1 MTDDLEHCPDE
12 KKIKEQE
19 SVNGLDFLN
28 ATYGYQELTLIGNFF
43 EHSAPAVQTFLRA
56 FNIYKF

>member
-1 MTDDLEHCPDE
+1 MTDDLEHCHDE

-43 EHSAPAVQTFLRA
+43 EHLIIDCSLCWIDPTGP
-56 FNIYKF
+56 